1 MKITLG
7 RIILIMTLIC
17 IFLGISN
24 ALKVEWSYLLSPFIA
39 ELSLLTNGKLPEPPE
54 LKTVGQFIPLMI
66 GVFINVALNAILVI
80 TIPIMTLIYL
90 WEITKYKG
98 K

>member
-17 IFLGISN
+17 IFLGISH
-24 ALKVEWSYLLSPFIA
+24 ALKIEWEYALAPFIA
-39 ELSLLTNGKLPEPPE
+39 EYKWITSGVSIEPPE
-54 LKTVGQFIPLMI
+54 LKTLGQFVPLFI
-66 GVFINVALNAILVI
+66 GVLVSFGLTTVLI
-80 TIPIMTLIYL
+80 IVVPIGIIGYL
-90 WEITKYKG
+90 WEITQYKG

>member
-1 MKITLG
+1 MKITLS

-24 ALKVEWSYLLSPFIA
+24 ALRIEWAYALVPFIS
-39 ELSLLTNGKLPEPPE
+39 EYKYITSGIPIEPPE
-54 LKTVGQFIPLMI
+54 LKTMGQFIPLFI
-66 GVFINVALNAILVI
+66 GVLVSFGLTTILIIVV
-80 TIPIMTLIYL
+80 PIGIIGYL
-90 WEITKYKG
+90 WEITQYKG